1 MKKLFFDTNILLD
14 IILERHPFN
23 LQALE
28 RFKHIEDKEFIA
40 YTSSISV
47 ININYIVKKYKG

>member
-1 MKKLFFDTNILLD
+1 MKKIFFDTNILLD
-14 IILERHPFN
+14 IILERRPFN

-28 RFKHIEDKEFIA
+28 IFEYIESKKFIA

-47 ININYIVKKYKG
+47 INTN